1 MMAWQWNQ
9 GDHWQLTAAPL
20 IALDNVSRIF
30 DDGSVV
36 ALAGIDIAI
45 ARGEFVSIVGPSGS
59 GKSSLVHIMAG
70 FDRPTGGRVLWQGRE
85 VRDRQAVDD
94 AQAQQDRHRLP
105 GIPAAADADGDR
117 ECRDRDERHRACRG
131 RSAGSARPMLLDQVG
146 LGGRFGHLPFALSGG
161 ERQRVAIARSLAN
174 RPELLL
180 SDEPTGNLDSAN
192 AAAVVELLL
201 ALRAEAGMTLVLVT
215 HDEALAARA
224 DRLIH
229 VRDGRV
235 ADDTRVAGE
244 AAP

>member
-1 MMAWQWNQ
+1 M
-9 GDHWQLTAAPL
+9 TTAPL
-20 IALDNVSRIF
+20 ITLDNVSRIF

-36 ALAGIDIAI
+36 ALAGIDMQI

-70 FDRPTGGRVLWQGRE
+70 FDNPTGGRVLWQGRE
-85 VRDRQAVDD
+85 VRDRQEWTTLRRSKIGIVF
-94 AQAQQDRHRLP
+94 QEFLLLP
-105 GIPAAADADGDR
+105 TLSAIENVEIAMSGTGLAGPERRRRAA
-117 ECRDRDERHRACRG
+117 
-131 RSAGSARPMLLDQVG
+131 MLLDQVG

-235 ADDTRVAGE
+235 ADDTSVAGE
-244 AAP
+244 AGR

>member
-1 MMAWQWNQ
+1 ME
-9 GDHWQLTAAPL
+9 PL

-36 ALAGIDIAI
+36 ALSGIDMAV
-45 ARGEFVSIVGPSGS
+45 ARSEFVSIVGPSGS
-59 GKSSLVHIMAG
+59 GKSSLVNMMAG

-85 VRDRQAVDD
+85 VSDRRAWTELRRSKIGIVFQEFLL
-94 AQAQQDRHRLP
+94 LP
-105 GIPAAADADGDR
+105 TLSAIENVEIAMSGTGLAAAAR
-117 ECRDRDERHRACRG
+117 RKRA
-131 RSAGSARPMLLDQVG
+131 AELLEQVG
-146 LGGRFGHLPFALSGG
+146 LAGRFRHLPFALSGG

-192 AAAVVELLL
+192 AAAVIELLL
-201 ALRAEAGMTLVLVT
+201 ALRGEAGMTLVLVT

-224 DRLIH
+224 DRQIH
-229 VRDGRV
+229 IRDGKV
-235 ADDTRVAGE
+235 ANGAAAAGG